1 MWFKCLKSLFG
12 DHLRNAVH
20 YVNLF
25 LCFFECFFESVIYIQ
40 YIYIYI
46 YIYLFFYIY
55 IYWTF
60 AMFYSTVTMWLSKLL
75 SISQC
80 DFSSQDFDC
89 QNFYF
94 ISYNMIL
101 ISKLWHF
108 HSRDYFNSDF
118 ISQNDHIY
126 SLCDFI
132 SHNVIYSYLKTD
144 FIVTIFLIFAT
155 LYLSKLSWNCDSHS
169 YESCSQ
175 LWLSPSF
182 LSQDLSQVPD

>member
-1 MWFKCLKSLFG
+1 MLEIIVWRPSKKCSPLCKSIS
-12 DHLRNAVH
+12 V
-20 YVNLF
+20 
-25 LCFFECFFESVIYIQ
+25 FFWECNIYTVYIYM
-40 YIYIYI
+40 YIYI
-46 YIYLFFYIY
+46 FFFFN

-75 SISQC
+75 SISVWL
-80 DFSSQDFDC
+80 
-89 QNFYF
+89 F
-94 ISYNMIL
+94 ISGFWLSKFLFYKL
-101 ISKLWHF
+101 QYDFISKLWHF

-182 LSQDLSQVPD
+182 LSQDLSPRLKCKY